1 MIASTRD
8 CWERWKS
15 CGLEPG
21 FELHH
26 QHWSTVG
33 LEKASEIA
41 ALMGDERLAEACLA
55 RSRTI
60 WSAATESPAFGLVA
74 AGHFIK
80 RRSLDGTI
88 ARTANAY
95 RGATRGLLEPDAS
108 ELQPILSGLVD
119 GRSRLARA
127 TLAQMKPLWNQDG
140 LWRCG
145 GYTRYNI
152 TSDPDPSS
160 GPWPGVTLMAARA
173 ALATRQWAIYERSM
187 RWIAKVGRPTWTL
200 FEHFDFIA
208 ADKTNRRWYRGG
220 IIPWLSYAEPSF
232 LVIHE
237 LLGFRASLS
246 DVRISPSM
254 PPRMKRLR
262 AEVAY
267 RGHRIHVEVINNGG
281 KCAAVSLDGK
291 RYPRFDDGG
300 TTFAPFTDET
310 SIRITLGAR
319 GKRA

>member
-1 MIASTRD
+1 
-8 CWERWKS
+8 
-15 CGLEPG
+15 
-21 FELHH
+21 
-26 QHWSTVG
+26 
-33 LEKASEIA
+33 
-41 ALMGDERLAEACLA
+41 
-55 RSRTI
+55 
-60 WSAATESPAFGLVA
+60 
-74 AGHFIK
+74 
-80 RRSLDGTI
+80 
-88 ARTANAY
+88 
-95 RGATRGLLEPDAS
+95 
-108 ELQPILSGLVD
+108 
-119 GRSRLARA
+119 
-127 TLAQMKPLWNQDG
+127 
-140 LWRCG
+140 
-145 GYTRYNI
+145 
-152 TSDPDPSS
+152 
-160 GPWPGVTLMAARA
+160 MAARA